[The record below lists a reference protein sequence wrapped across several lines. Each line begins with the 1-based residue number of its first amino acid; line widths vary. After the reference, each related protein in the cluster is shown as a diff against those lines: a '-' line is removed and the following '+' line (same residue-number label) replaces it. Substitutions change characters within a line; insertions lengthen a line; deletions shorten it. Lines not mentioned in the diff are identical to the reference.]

1 MPGGTGTPPRRE
13 GRWRGEAVSG
23 YEIHH
28 GRAACGP
35 GDEEFLDGVRVGSV
49 WATMWHGSLE
59 SDGFRG
65 AWLLETARQAGRDWS
80 PSDDGVGFAVARE
93 AMIETIADAI
103 ERHVEVDEVLSLAR

>member
-1 MPGGTGTPPRRE
+1 
-13 GRWRGEAVSG
+13 
-23 YEIHH
+23 
-28 GRAACGP
+28 
-35 GDEEFLDGVRVGSV
+35 
-49 WATMWHGSLE
+49 MWHGSLE